1 MAIPEDNVDG
11 TVGRVNGS
19 STKVGTLFSL
29 NCNLYNIYVR
39 NASDTLIDLQPE
51 DSYESGTESLI
62 DGVIES
68 IVKELNPLA
77 WYSGIN
83 GNGVISVVMDKAI
96 DDAAELQTRI
106 RRIGKDA
113 NASTTS
119 VGPNDVDISGTR
131 VYAATSIP
139 KFGDAS

>member
-19 STKVGTLFSL
+19 NTKVGTLFSL
-29 NCNLYNIYVR
+29 NCNLYNIYVK
-39 NASDTLIDLQPE
+39 NASNTTIGLQPE
-51 DSYESGTESLI
+51 DSYESSTESLI

-68 IVKELNPLA
+68 IVKEINPLA
-77 WYSGIN
+77 WYSAIDGDGI
-83 GNGVISVVMDKAI
+83 ISVVMDKAI

-106 RRIGKDA
+106 RRIGKVA

-119 VGPNDVDISGTR
+119 VGPNDVDISGTE
-131 VYAATSIP
+131 VFAATSIP
-139 KFGDAS
+139 PFGDNS

>member
-83 GNGVISVVMDKAI
+83 SNGVISVVMDKAI